1 MQAESPLEA
10 FRMGNAPR
18 RRATYD
24 DLCKVPDNL
33 VAEILDGEL
42 FTSPRPASPH
52 ARAGSAVGSDLFGAF
67 DRPPGDP
74 KGPGGWW
81 LLFEPE
87 LHLGEDVLVP
97 DFAGWRREGMPVL
110 PNVAVF
116 RQAPQWVLEVVSP
129 GTGRIDRVRKLPIYA
144 REGVAHAWLVDPLAR
159 TLEVYRLKEGHWLLA
174 ATHGGD
180 EIVRA
185 EPFEAMELTLS
196 RWWIPEAEGPTE
208 LAPAQSP

>member
-1 MQAESPLEA
+1 MQAQGPFEA
-10 FRMGNAPR
+10 FRMGKPPR

-24 DLCKVPDNL
+24 DLCKVPDHL

-42 FTSPRPASPH
+42 FASPRPAFPH
-52 ARAGSAVGSDLFGAF
+52 ARAASAICSGLFGAF
-67 DRPPGDP
+67 DRAPGDP
-74 KGPGGWW
+74 GDPHGPGGWW

-97 DFAGWRREGMPVL
+97 DVAGWRRECMPVL
-110 PNVAVF
+110 LDVAAT

-129 GTGRIDRVRKLPIYA
+129 GTGRIDRVRKLPICA
-144 REGVAHAWLVDPLAR
+144 REGVGHAWLVEPLAR
-159 TLEVYRLKEGHWLLA
+159 TLEVYRLEAERWLLL

-185 EPFEAMELTLS
+185 EPFEALELSMS
-196 RWWIPEAEGPTE
+196 RWWLPQVEEPGP
-208 LAPAQSP
+208 

>member
-1 MQAESPLEA
+1 MQAEGPLEA
-10 FRMGNAPR
+10 SRMGKSPR

-24 DLCKVPDNL
+24 DLCRVPDHL

-42 FTSPRPASPH
+42 FASPRPASPH
-52 ARAGSAVGSDLFGAF
+52 ALAATVLGADLLGSFH
-67 DRPPGDP
+67 RPPGDR
-74 KGPGGWW
+74 GSPGGWW

-97 DFAGWRREGMPVL
+97 DIAGWRREGMPVL
-110 PNVAVF
+110 PNVAAF

-129 GTGRIDRVRKLPIYA
+129 STGRIDRVRKLPIYA
-144 REGVAHAWLVDPLAR
+144 RERVDHVWLVEPLGR
-159 TLEVYRLKEGHWLLA
+159 TLEIYRLEAGRWLLV

-185 EPFEAMELTLS
+185 EPFEAVELAMS
-196 RWWIPEAEGPTE
+196 RWWLPQGEEP
-208 LAPAQSP
+208 SP